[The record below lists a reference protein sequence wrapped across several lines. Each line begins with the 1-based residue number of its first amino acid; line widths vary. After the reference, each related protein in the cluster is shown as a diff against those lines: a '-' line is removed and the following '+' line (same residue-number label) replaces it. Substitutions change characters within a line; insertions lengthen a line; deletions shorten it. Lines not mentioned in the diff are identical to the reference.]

1 MAKKSDS
8 AAPATI
14 AKLVDTFTEHRETY
28 RRPGYNEQQLRQD
41 FLDPFFEALGWD
53 VNNRQGFAEAYRDV
67 ILEQALKVEK
77 SVRAPD
83 YCFRIGGTPKFFVEA
98 KKPAVDVKMD
108 VSPAF
113 QLRRYAWT
121 AKLPLSILTDFE
133 EFAIYDCRV
142 KPDKDDKASTARVL
156 LLPYTEY
163 VERWEEITG
172 IFSRDAIL
180 RGSFDK
186 FAESNKKKRGTAEV
200 DAAFL
205 AEIESW
211 REALAKNLSARNEA
225 LSDRELNTAVQLV
238 IDRIIFL
245 RMCEGRGIEDYG
257 RLQALLN
264 GERVYARL
272 VEMFHRADEKYNS
285 GLFHFQKEKGREN
298 PDTLTTRL
306 AIDDKVLKEIVRK
319 LYYPES
325 PYEFAALPA
334 DILGQVYE
342 QFLGKVIRLTAGHRA
357 KIEEKP
363 EVRKAGGVYYT
374 PTYIVDYIVENTV
387 GKLLEGKTAQE
398 VGGLT
403 ATFKPAK
410 NARPLSV
417 LDPACGSGSFLIVAY
432 QYLMDWYLKQ
442 YTEVDKPANHSRGAN
457 PRIYQSTT
465 GDWRLTIAER
475 KRILLAHIYGVD
487 IDYQAC
493 EVTKLSLLLKALEE
507 ATKESVER
515 MLFQKERALPDLSKN
530 IKCGNS
536 LVGSDFWQGRQR
548 QFLEDDDRAVEES
561 KINAFDWGG
570 TEGFPEIFAGKSP
583 GFDAVIGNPPYI
595 RMEAF
600 KELKE
605 YLRKNYEVHD
615 ERTDLY
621 AYFIEREHKLLREG
635 GLFGMIVSN
644 KFLRANYGKLV
655 RGMLARAARVRQIVD
670 LAGLP
675 VFRGATVRTI
685 VLITQRT
692 NEATDSWYSP
702 PPSVETFRTIQA
714 QTISLREGIKPLC
727 YKLPKSA
734 LAGDQW
740 RLVEPRV
747 VALVQKMERNATP
760 LSTYTND
767 GICRGVVSGLTE
779 AFVISP
785 EQRRDIVRANPAAK
799 EIIYPFLQGRLIR
812 RYFCEKT
819 EEFLIYTPHGIDMKR
834 YPAVVEHLKPFRK
847 QLENR
852 ATRQEWYELQQPQ
865 VAYKD
870 WFLAPK
876 LIFPDI
882 ATGCRFTLDTV
893 GHFGANTV
901 YFIPVDNLALLGLLN
916 SRAAEFYFKQVC
928 AALEGP
934 GEAYL
939 RFFGQ
944 YLEDFPVR
952 FPEAPKRRQQF
963 VELVEQ
969 MLDLHTRATK
979 TRTGHERTVIE
990 RRIEA
995 TDREIDRL
1003 VYELYGLTEEEIGLV
1018 EGATGK

>member
-14 AKLVDTFTEHRETY
+14 VKLVEKFTEHHDSYHRA
-28 RRPGYNEQQLRQD
+28 GYNETQLRQD

-67 ILEQALKVEK
+67 ILEQALRVEK

-133 EFAIYDCRV
+133 EFAVYDCRV

-156 LLPYTEY
+156 FLPYTEY
-163 VERWEEITG
+163 VERWEEIAG

-200 DAAFL
+200 DIAFL

-211 REALAKNLSARNEA
+211 RESLAKNLSARNEA

-285 GLFHFQKEKGREN
+285 GLFHFQKEKGREE
-298 PDTLTTRL
+298 PDTLTASL

-403 ATFKPAK
+403 ATYKSAK

-432 QYLMDWYLKQ
+432 QYLLDWYLKQ

-457 PRIYQSTT
+457 PRVYQSTT

-475 KRILLAHIYGVD
+475 KRILLSHIYGVD

-515 MLFQKERALPDLSKN
+515 MLFYKERALPDLSNN

-536 LVGSDFWQGRQR
+536 LIAPDFFDKQQSELFDSDRSVR
-548 QFLEDDDRAVEES
+548 
-561 KINAFDWGG
+561 INSFDWKGEHG
-570 TEGFPEIFAGKSP
+570 LPHIFTGEHP
-583 GFDAVIGNPPYI
+583 GFDAVIGNPPWGQKEIGDEQGIKEYVWSRYTSAKGIYDLFRPFVEKGIELTRKGGRFGMVLPDIILLKDYVNTRKLLLEKLAIETIDWWGMPFADAVIDAATVIGCKRAPEQGHLVNAIVHDSESPINHMIPQGDFWTNPRYVFNLHLTPEKRAILQRIEKCPCLGDSYEIHEGVHSGNIRGELFISERMDDTCRPMIFGRGEIQPYFLRWDGKYI
-595 RMEAF
+595 RLGVIPKRKT
-600 KELKE
+600 KERYANAGNSDWYNQDKILV
-605 YLRKNYEVHD
+605 R
-615 ERTDLY
+615 RTGDRVL
-621 AYFIEREHKLLREG
+621 AAVDREG
-635 GLFGMIVSN
+635 RYASNNFFIVFPKQPCELSVDGLCALLNSSFM
-644 KFLRANYGKLV
+644 
-655 RGMLARAARVRQIVD
+655 
-670 LAGLP
+670 
-675 VFRGATVRTI
+675 T
-685 VLITQRT
+685 
-692 NEATDSWYSP
+692 WY
-702 PPSVETFRTIQA
+702 FRTI
-714 QTISLREGIKPLC
+714 
-727 YKLPKSA
+727 
-734 LAGDQW
+734 
-740 RLVEPRV
+740 EPRQGRV
-747 VALVQKMERNATP
+747 FAELKIKHLSTFPLPPVSGIIDACRELNEFGVLRTKLAHAMANSRLRHEVDALRQMATYIDSHIDGLVQHIFGLA
-760 LSTYTND
+760 D
-767 GICRGVVSGLTE
+767 GFASV
-779 AFVISP
+779 
-785 EQRRDIVRANPAAK
+785 
-799 EIIYPFLQGRLIR
+799 
-812 RYFCEKT
+812 
-819 EEFLIYTPHGIDMKR
+819 
-834 YPAVVEHLKPFRK
+834 
-847 QLENR
+847 
-852 ATRQEWYELQQPQ
+852 
-865 VAYKD
+865 
-870 WFLAPK
+870 APK
-876 LIFPDI
+876 LASSGAKGKFLDVRSHAHEQVPRQPHFAKTELTSKQLVQ
-882 ATGCRFTLDTV
+882 ATE
-893 GHFGANTV
+893 
-901 YFIPVDNLALLGLLN
+901 LLLKE
-916 SRAAEFYFKQVC
+916 R
-928 AALEGP
+928 
-934 GEAYL
+934 EA
-939 RFFGQ
+939 
-944 YLEDFPVR
+944 D
-952 FPEAPKRRQQF
+952 
-963 VELVEQ
+963 
-969 MLDLHTRATK
+969 
-979 TRTGHERTVIE
+979 
-990 RRIEA
+990 
-995 TDREIDRL
+995 
-1003 VYELYGLTEEEIGLV
+1003 YGR
-1018 EGATGK
+1018 